1 MGGGWVAEVVWP
13 VPGGRFPRW
22 EEGRIAFVTLK
33 GREVVRGRRECG
45 PPCGSRRGREKGAE
59 KARIRTE
66 PLLLQREERFRLLS
80 CH

>member
-1 MGGGWVAEVVWP
+1 MAEVVWL
-13 VPGGRFPRW
+13 VAGGRLPRR
-22 EEGRIAFVTLK
+22 EDGSTALVTLK
-33 GREVVRGRRECG
+33 GKEVVRGRRECG
-45 PPCGSRRGREKGAE
+45 PPCGNRRGREKGAE

>member
-1 MGGGWVAEVVWP
+1 MGGWVAEVVWP
-13 VPGGRFPRW
+13 VSGGRLPRW
-22 EEGRIAFVTLK
+22 EDGSIAFVTLK
-33 GREVVRGRRECG
+33 GKEVVRGRRECG
-45 PPCGSRRGREKGAE
+45 PPCGNRRGREKGAE

>member
-1 MGGGWVAEVVWP
+1 MAEVVWP
-13 VPGGRFPRW
+13 VSGGRLPRW
-22 EEGRIAFVTLK
+22 EDGSIAFVTLK
-33 GREVVRGRRECG
+33 GKEVVRGRRECG
-45 PPCGSRRGREKGAE
+45 PPCGNRRGREKGAE

>member
-1 MGGGWVAEVVWP
+1 MVGGWVAEVVWP
-13 VPGGRFPRW
+13 VPWCRLPRW
-22 EEGRIAFVTLK
+22 EEGSIAFVTLK
-33 GREVVRGRRECG
+33 GKEVVRGRRECG
-45 PPCGSRRGREKGAE
+45 PPCGNRRGREKGAE